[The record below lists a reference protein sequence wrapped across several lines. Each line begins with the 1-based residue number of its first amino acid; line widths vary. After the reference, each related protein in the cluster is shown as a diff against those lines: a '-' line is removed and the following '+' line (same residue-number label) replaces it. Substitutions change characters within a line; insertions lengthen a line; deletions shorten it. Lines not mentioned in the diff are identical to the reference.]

1 MKARLLA
8 NENIPAPSIA
18 LLRSAGVDVLSVAQ
32 THRAISDIEVLK
44 LAREQCRWLLTYD
57 RDYGALVFERGFE
70 PPPAILLLRQESQ
83 PATRAAELV
92 LPLLETPEEVDGYF
106 VVVGERALRR
116 RPLRT

>member
-1 MKARLLA
+1 MKVRLLA

-18 LLRSAGVDVLSVAQ
+18 LLRSADVDVLSIAQ
-32 THRAISDIEVLK
+32 SHRAISDIEVLQ
-44 LAREQCRWLLTYD
+44 LAREQRWWLLTYD
-57 RDYGALVFERGFE
+57 RDHGALVFERGLE

-83 PATRAAELV
+83 PATRAAE

>member
-1 MKARLLA
+1 VKARLLA
-8 NENIPAPSIA
+8 NENIPAPSTA
-18 LLRSAGVDVLSVAQ
+18 LLRSAGVDVPSIAQ

-92 LPLLETPEEVDGYF
+92 LPLLETPQEIEGYF